1 MEDVFMSHAL
11 ILLFMSILPVIIILY
26 FVYHKDKNKESFKL
40 LFLFFLCGL
49 ASCSLVLEIS
59 TILKLLFPSIPWTP
73 HSTNLLITFSYAF
86 LGVAL
91 IEEICKWIMVYFIG
105 YHHHEFEELYDI
117 TVYAVFVSLGFACY
131 ENIMCVMQMGELK
144 TAFLRAISA
153 VPAHACD
160 AVFMG
165 YYLSIA
171 KKYYFQKN
179 KKLERKNI
187 YLSILVPTILHGIYD
202 FCLFL
207 NYHIFIFFF
216 VLFITYLYT
225 LSLEKLKEM
234 SESNIP
240 MPNSIDKTVYKEEN
254 DSKE

>member
-1 MEDVFMSHAL
+1 MTHAL
-11 ILLFMSILPVIIILY
+11 ILLLMSILPVVAILY
-26 FVYHKDKNKESFKL
+26 FVYQKDKNKESFKL
-40 LFLFFLCGL
+40 LFLFFICGI

-59 TILKLLFPSIPWTP
+59 TILKLLFPSLPLTP
-73 HSTNLLITFSYAF
+73 SSNSLIITLSYAF

-91 IEEICKWIMVYFIG
+91 IEELCKWIMVYFIG
-105 YHHHEFEELYDI
+105 YHHKEFEELYDI

-131 ENIMCVMQMGELK
+131 ENVICVMQIGEFR

-171 KKYYFQKN
+171 KKFYCENN
-179 KKLERKNI
+179 KKLEKKNI
-187 YLSILVPTILHGIYD
+187 YLSVLVPTILHGIYD
-202 FCLFL
+202 ICLFL
-207 NYHIFIFFF
+207 NYYIFTFLF

-234 SESNIP
+234 SEANIK
-240 MPNSIDKTVYKEEN
+240 MPLPIDEDVYKEKN